1 MEVEGEEKEGLYG
14 ITRERSTYKIVP
26 ADLTGNSSLH
36 FYHVRST
43 GKSQPTAKKLS
54 VCSPNKYHSYK
65 DGSTF
70 RNFSKKVEGRT
81 GHLTILHTL
90 TIAGECSA
98 NDPRK

>member
-43 GKSQPTAKKLS
+43 GKSQPTAKKTCQYAVQTNIIAIRVAPLFEILAR
-54 VCSPNKYHSYK
+54 KWK
-65 DGSTF
+65 
-70 RNFSKKVEGRT
+70 EGQAT
-81 GHLTILHTL
+81 
-90 TIAGECSA
+90 
-98 NDPRK
+98 